1 MSMGSLRGDQSTI
14 RLMNRRNILNLIRQ
28 VGPVSRTQLV
38 ELTGLSSAAITGVT
52 AELIEDHWLIEQR
65 VGEAGASGGRR
76 PIFMDIN
83 YEAHYAVGLQ
93 LNGHRLEGVITDLS
107 LKVLAHLSEDLSE
120 HDPVRVTAQIA
131 ALCKRLYKRAKV
143 SSDDVIGIGIGLSGV
158 IDALRG
164 IAVHAP
170 VLAWRHVNIAQLVG
184 EKTGLPVW
192 LDNDVNSFAAAERL
206 FGHAKHA
213 NNFLAIAIGRGL
225 GAAII
230 CNGEIHRGRD
240 GGAGEFGHNKIQVG
254 GRRCSCG
261 QRGCLEAYTIEPALL
276 AQFVARHPKKKGIT
290 ISELVQLAEGGHK
303 GALETLQT
311 AGALLGLH
319 LSYLV
324 NAFNPELIVVAG
336 EGAELG
342 PTYFE
347 PLRETLRIRA
357 FDGLADELPLIVVPW
372 SDDGFTPW
380 TQGAASL
387 AVQHAFDTSALEM
400 QRTPPLAF

>member
-1 MSMGSLRGDQSTI
+1 
-14 RLMNRRNILNLIRQ
+14 MNRRTILNHLRRI
-28 VGPVSRTQLV
+28 GPVSRTKLA
-38 ELTGLSSAAITGVT
+38 ELTGLSPASITGVT
-52 AELIEDHWLIEQR
+52 AELIEDRWLIEQSI
-65 VGEAGASGGRR
+65 GEAGSSGGRR

-83 YEAHYAVGLQ
+83 YEAHYTVGLK
-93 LNGHRLEGVITDLS
+93 LSGHRLEGVITDLS
-107 LKVLAHLSEDLSE
+107 LKVLSHISEDLTE
-120 HDPVRVTAQIA
+120 HDPARVTAQIA

-170 VLAWRHVNIAQLVG
+170 MLGWGNVKIAQLVS

-192 LDNDVNSFAAAERL
+192 MDNDVNSFAAAERL

-213 NNFLAIAIGRGL
+213 NNFLAVAIGRGL
-225 GAAII
+225 GAAIV

-240 GGAGEFGHNKIQVG
+240 GGAGEFGHNKIQIG
-254 GRRCSCG
+254 GRTCSCG
-261 QRGCLEAYTIEPALL
+261 KQGCLEAYTAEPALL
-276 AQFVARHPKKKGIT
+276 GQFLERHPKKKGIT
-290 ISELVQLAEGGHK
+290 VPELVQLAEAGHK
-303 GALETLQT
+303 GALETLRT

-324 NAFNPELIVVAG
+324 NSFNPELIVFGG

-342 PTYFE
+342 SAYFE
-347 PLRETLRIRA
+347 PLRETLRSRA

-372 SDDGFTPW
+372 DTDDFTPW
-380 TQGAASL
+380 AQGAASL
-387 AVQHAFDTSALEM
+387 AVQSAFDTGALLKG
-400 QRTPPLAF
+400 QP